1 MDFYEAASME
11 VATYDDIGV
20 KAAIHNDRRDGN
32 DIDEDTC
39 EWEAIYK
46 ETSEEGDTKDDT
58 YKGGVDS
65 GICGTAWQPSCQ

>member
-1 MDFYEAASME
+1 ME

-58 YKGGVDS
+58 YKGGVD
-65 GICGTAWQPSCQ
+65 